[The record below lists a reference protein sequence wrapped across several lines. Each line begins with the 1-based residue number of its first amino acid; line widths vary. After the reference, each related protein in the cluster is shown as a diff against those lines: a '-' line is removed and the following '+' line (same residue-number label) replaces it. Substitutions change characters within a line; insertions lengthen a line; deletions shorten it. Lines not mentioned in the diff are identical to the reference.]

1 MLPSELPTELA
12 APTATTEAM
21 PPTLVDVLALIAGDS
36 DSAPAEYLDESVVPH
51 GGE

>member
-1 MLPSELPTELA
+1 MLPNELPTELA
-12 APTATTEAM
+12 DPTATETM
-21 PPTLVDVLALIAGDS
+21 PPALVDVLALIAGDS